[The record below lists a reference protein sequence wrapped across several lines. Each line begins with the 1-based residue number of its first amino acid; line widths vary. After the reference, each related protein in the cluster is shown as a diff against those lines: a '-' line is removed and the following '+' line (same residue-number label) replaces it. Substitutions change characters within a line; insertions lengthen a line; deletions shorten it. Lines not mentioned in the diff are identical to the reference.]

1 MSDIIDN
8 ANDLVELT
16 DSLAVKAIRQNLK
29 PEAEATGE
37 CLWCSEALELPKR
50 WCDTDCRDL
59 WEKDRKRRNR

>member
-16 DSLAVKAIRQNLK
+16 DSLAVKAIRNNLK

-37 CLWCSEALELPKR
+37 CLWCAEELEKPRR
-50 WCDTDCRDL
+50 WCDSDCRDL
-59 WEKDRKRRNR
+59 WERDKRRVR

>member
-16 DSLAVKAIRQNLK
+16 DSLAVKAIRENLK
-29 PEAEATGE
+29 PEAEFTGE
-37 CLWCSEALELPKR
+37 CLWCGEEDLPHPKR

-59 WEKDRKRRNR
+59 WEKDRRRTK